1 MCTRV
6 QKLDAEPNVDHTLK
20 EEKKILCKLT
30 LHWEC
35 VTKKKAESDINIP
48 PGPLFEYTDLR
59 RKRGSLII
67 YISKDSILLGTS
79 LRL

>member
-1 MCTRV
+1 MCIRV

-35 VTKKKAESDINIP
+35 VTKKK
-48 PGPLFEYTDLR
+48 R
-59 RKRGSLII
+59 SLILTFRLGLCLSIQILEGNVDLSLFI
-67 YISKDSILLGTS
+67 YLKTPFYLAPL
-79 LRL
+79 

>member
-6 QKLDAEPNVDHTLK
+6 QNLDAEPNVEHTLK
-20 EEKKILCKLT
+20 DAKNTVETDFT
-30 LHWEC
+30 LGVC
-35 VTKKKAESDINIP
+35 DKKKAESDINIP
-48 PGPLFEYTDLR
+48 PRPLFEYTDLR

-67 YISKDSILLGTS
+67 DVIKVSILLGTS